1 MRVEKNDVFFQ
12 VSRSRA
18 ELQNISE
25 STSDTDA
32 PQRRMNESP
41 PVFLPPPR
49 PPKSS
54 KLVSAFSS
62 TLPRPPRR
70 KMFEEE
76 EVDREYSHKESVP
89 YYQQKKESF
98 ETDSLSNLT
107 SARKLRESLS
117 VRLVCRVSTE
127 YYKAI

>member
-1 MRVEKNDVFFQ
+1 MRFSNSLVEFYCFQ

-41 PVFLPPPR
+41 PSFLPPPR
-49 PPKSS
+49 PPKST

-70 KMFEEE
+70 KMYEEE
-76 EVDREYSHKESVP
+76 ENEREYSHREESVP
-89 YYQQKKESF
+89 YYQKKENF

-117 VRLVCRVSTE
+117 VR
-127 YYKAI
+127 

>member
-1 MRVEKNDVFFQ
+1 MERIHQ

-32 PQRRMNESP
+32 PQRKMNESP
-41 PVFLPPPR
+41 TAFLPPPR

-76 EVDREYSHKESVP
+76 EEVDREYSQREVQESVP
-89 YYQQKKESF
+89 YYRKKESF

-107 SARKLRESLS
+107 SARKMRERLS
-117 VRLVCRVSTE
+117 VR
-127 YYKAI
+127 

>member
-1 MRVEKNDVFFQ
+1 MKKFNGQFQ

-41 PVFLPPPR
+41 PSFLPPPR
-49 PPKSS
+49 PPKST

-70 KMFEEE
+70 KMVEDDEN
-76 EVDREYSHKESVP
+76 DREYSHREESVP
-89 YYQQKKESF
+89 YYQKKESF
-98 ETDSLSNLT
+98 ETDSLFNLT

-117 VRLVCRVSTE
+117 VR
-127 YYKAI
+127 